1 MRKPMPFGTEFKTC
15 CTACGIMTFMEIQKG
30 ANKQQEVR
38 AHSNYSDY
46 PAKASMTLRMC
57 ENMTPGM
64 TAIGDADFGSIHSA
78 YGLALDGKGSIL
90 NIKTAHAFI
99 PKAEIEEA
107 LKGTAAGT
115 SMVWTT
121 TIDRIRFNVIGYKY
135 ARFKKVQIFIATVG
149 AVTSDWKPYIAKFKD
164 FQNKTVS
171 RPILR
176 PKVLS
181 VAFTLLNRVDIHN
194 QGRCVNSSHN
204 YIIRILIHSY
214 IYASHYESNE
224 YTMHACM
231 RARAPDSSV
240 DECGSSTL
248 IMHSSTLKAS
258 HGPATR
264 ARARAHHAPRAPPR
278 T

>member
-1 MRKPMPFGTEFKTC
+1 VGHPRAGNAFNADDTYDAWSPMDNYVKEYNAWMKKLVRMNRYLILDESMSPFKPRADKYGGLPHMSYIMRKPMPFGTEFKTC

-149 AVTSDWKPYIAKFKD
+149 AVTSDWKPYIAKF
-164 FQNKTVS
+164 
-171 RPILR
+171 I
-176 PKVLS
+176 
-181 VAFTLLNRVDIHN
+181 
-194 QGRCVNSSHN
+194 
-204 YIIRILIHSY
+204 
-214 IYASHYESNE
+214 
-224 YTMHACM
+224 
-231 RARAPDSSV
+231 
-240 DECGSSTL
+240 
-248 IMHSSTLKAS
+248 
-258 HGPATR
+258 
-264 ARARAHHAPRAPPR
+264 
-278 T
+278 